1 MSTLKD
7 ILHLEGDNTVEVVL
21 GPDGEKQY
29 EEVKK
34 LLQEKFEPFLKEY
47 LTGLKLREKL
57 QEVNSI
63 DDLEKVTIEYV
74 PQSFKELLADTIDT
88 LTQFSSAQKVWLFA
102 VYLNSFYQGAA
113 AYANAYFQG
122 RAQQLANQ
130 SRIIKP

>member
-7 ILHLEGDNTVEVVL
+7 ILHLEGNNAIEIIF
-21 GPDGEKQY
+21 GSDGEKQY

-34 LLQEKFEPFLKEY
+34 LLQEKAEPALKEY
-47 LTGLKLREKL
+47 LTSLNIRETL
-57 QEVNSI
+57 QQVNSI
-63 DDLEKVTIEYV
+63 EDLEKVTIEYV
-74 PQSFKELLADTIDT
+74 PHSFKELLADTLDALI
-88 LTQFSSAQKVWLFA
+88 QFSSAQKVWLFA

-113 AYANAYFQG
+113 AYIDSYFKG